1 MISAYFRNRQAKG
14 LDKDAALV
22 IYTNVV
28 AQIYLLSK
36 WLKLQRLVGF
46 FDFLDPS
53 DLSLWD
59 LEAADLHAD
68 LLTNFANLHFER
80 DLHAAGVVV
89 DVNVVELEAHVG
101 HVIEPGNLVDAER
114 GRVVGADLLVVD
126 DEIIHR
132 DRHLKTVVRFNL
144 DPDCH
149 LKTVIRFNLNP
160 DCHLTTTVVR

>member
-22 IYTNVV
+22 IYTNAV

-46 FDFLDPS
+46 FDFLDLS

-59 LEAADLHAD
+59 LEAADLHAN

-80 DLHAAGVVV
+80 DLHTAGGVV
-89 DVNVVELEAHVG
+89 DVNVVELEAHVS
-101 HVIEPGNLVDAER
+101 HVV
-114 GRVVGADLLVVD
+114 
-126 DEIIHR
+126 
-132 DRHLKTVVRFNL
+132 
-144 DPDCH
+144 
-149 LKTVIRFNLNP
+149 
-160 DCHLTTTVVR
+160 